1 MRFREK
7 EANVGRI
14 CQSDNEIGLDTKRH
28 RSIEAK
34 YVSEVVFE
42 KSGNFRH
49 SERQRKNLANVTS
62 AGEGKILIN
71 KYRAAKIRSTFLS
84 HLILILVSLIS
95 VFPFI
100 WLISTSLKGNSEN
113 IFAYPPQIIPQDFTL
128 ANYTGVWDKVNF
140 IGYFINSMIVAGG
153 TVVLN
158 LILSAMA
165 GYPLARMEFKGKK
178 ITFFAILATIM
189 IPFQAI
195 MLPVYL
201 ITLKLHLTDNVNDF
215 AGFMGLIM
223 PFAVSAFGIFLM
235 RQAFLGIPKEME
247 EAAIVDGCNVFQVFW
262 KVLMPMVKPSLAV
275 LAIFTFIGSWGEF
288 LWPSIVLTKES
299 MYTLPVGVNN
309 LQGMFS
315 SNWRFI
321 AAGSI
326 LSTIPILIFFLA
338 MQRYFISGEN
348 EGAVKG

>member
-1 MRFREK
+1 MKRFLEK
-7 EANVGRI
+7 I
-14 CQSDNEIGLDTKRH
+14 
-28 RSIEAK
+28 SIHA
-34 YVSEVVFE
+34 V
-42 KSGNFRH
+42 
-49 SERQRKNLANVTS
+49 
-62 AGEGKILIN
+62 LI
-71 KYRAAKIRSTFLS
+71 F
-84 HLILILVSLIS
+84 VSLLSI
-95 VFPFI
+95 FPFI
-100 WLISTSLKGNSEN
+100 WLISTSLKGNAEN
-113 IFAYPPQIIPQDFTL
+113 IFAYPPQIIPSDFTL
-128 ANYTGVWDKVNF
+128 QNYIGVWKRVNF
-140 IGYFINSMIVAGG
+140 IAYFMNSMIVAGA
-153 TVVLN
+153 TVLLN
-158 LILSAMA
+158 LILSSLA
-165 GYPLARMEFKGKK
+165 GYPLARMEFAGKK
-178 ITFFAILATIM
+178 TAFFSILATIM
-189 IPFQAI
+189 VPFQAI

-201 ITLKLHLTDNVNDF
+201 ITLKLNMVDSVNN
-215 AGFMGLIM
+215 FMGYLGLVL

-235 RQAFLGIPKEME
+235 RQAFLAIPKEME

-262 KVLMPMVKPSLAV
+262 KVLLPMVKPTLAV

-326 LSTIPILIFFLA
+326 LATVPIIIFFLA